1 MTNFAT
7 NNDEIIK
14 NIDYFC
20 NETIKNYSS
29 KRNFVLGS
37 PHNNVSKLSPYIGR
51 RFITEEQILKK
62 IIKNQSDFKID
73 EFVIQLFWRTYF
85 RGWLETHPWVYEQY
99 EKENKSYNIPS
110 KTGIKCFD
118 SWTEELI
125 ETGYLHNHARMW
137 YASIWIFTLNKSW
150 QSGAYFFENNLLD
163 WCPASNTLGWRW
175 VAGLHTINKH
185 YVATENN
192 INFFTNF
199 EFKPQKQINEK
210 VIPIEYDFL
219 NNEALIFSYKETKLS
234 NVLQNIGIILNNNDL
249 SLNLVLDDLNL
260 SYDACVFKNSEKKIY
275 KNNLIIKF
283 EESIFNDVIKRNI
296 NFSIKED
303 FESLL
308 KWVQIKKIK
317 NLVVPYETV
326 GNTILK
332 NSTFLKKINENK
344 IEIIFYLRKWDE
356 KAFPFAQKGFFKF
369 KKKIPC
375 LLELNGFL

>member
-1 MTNFAT
+1 MTIFPT

-14 NIDYFC
+14 NINYFC

-37 PHNNVSKLSPYIGR
+37 PHINVSKLSPYIR
-51 RFITEEQILKK
+51 RRLISEEQILKK
-62 IIKNQSDFKID
+62 IIKNKSDFKID
-73 EFVIQLFWRTYF
+73 KFVIQLFWRTYF

-210 VIPIEYDFL
+210 VIPIKYDFL

-332 NSTFLKKINENK
+332 NSAFLKKINENK
-344 IEIIFYLRKWDE
+344 IKIIFYLRKWDE

-369 KKKIPC
+369 KKKIPS